1 MDRSGLTLL
10 DWRRRVH
17 AVYTAV
23 RAADDV
29 AQAHALW
36 SAERDDL
43 FAHHPQSPIAP
54 DRRGAFT
61 GVPVKAYD
69 PGWRFEQ
76 PIDTDIESVHI
87 DVATGTDGVVP
98 FDRIG
103 VVRIP
108 NVGSLDVWALRSYGG
123 GLFIPLRDRTANR
136 TTYGGGRYLIDTAK
150 GADLGSNA
158 AEGTIVLDFNFAY
171 HPSCAYDAAWAC
183 PLAPPGNVLEVE
195 VTVGEHLPAGGWY

>member
-1 MDRSGLTLL
+1 MDNAGLALL

-23 RAADDV
+23 RAATDL

-43 FAHHPQSPIAP
+43 FAHHPQSPIAV
-54 DRRGAFT
+54 DRRAAFT

-69 PGWRFEQ
+69 PAWRFEL
-76 PIDTDIESVHI
+76 PVEVDVEPLHI
-87 DVATGTDGVVP
+87 DVATGTDGMVP
-98 FDRIG
+98 FDRVG
-103 VVRIP
+103 RVVVP
-108 NVGSLDVWALRSYGG
+108 DVGSLDVWALRSYGG

-150 GADLGSNA
+150 GADLGSDA
-158 AEGTIVLDFNFAY
+158 AAGTIVLDFNFAY

-183 PLAPPGNVLEVE
+183 PLAPPGNVLDVE
-195 VTVGEHLPAGGWY
+195 VSVGEQLPAGGWY